1 MTPLGALLAHLAC
14 VAPDSGAVDTNAGV
28 ADTAETGE
36 SVDSKETGDSADSSD
51 SSDTADT
58 EDTSD
63 SVDTDTSDD
72 PLPLC
77 INEFM
82 PDNASSAFDGDGL
95 PADWIELHN
104 PGTTDIDL
112 TGWALT
118 DDPANTNKSELLPSV
133 LPAGGYA
140 LFWAVGDPPSTD
152 TGDTA
157 EPSDTGD
164 AALAADE
171 LSFRLSSAG
180 GAVGVF
186 APDGRG
192 SVIRYGTVE
201 EDYSV
206 ARTTNCCTGADCLGF
221 DFRGSPGYSNEPL
234 VYDSIALIGTA
245 SVWRYW
251 ADATVD
257 DGWYAPDYPDSPW
270 IDGEGP
276 LGYGDTQTTVIPYG
290 SDPYNK
296 WPTAWFRRHFT
307 ATDVASFSSISLYL
321 LRDDGAAVYL
331 NGVEII
337 RDNLPAGDLTASTL
351 AITSTGSET
360 TYYTYPIDAG
370 LVLEGD
376 NDLAVEVHQASVDSS
391 DLTFDLALI
400 AERLV
405 P

>member
-1 MTPLGALLAHLAC
+1 MIRMLPMLGLVAC
-14 VAPDSGAVDTNAGV
+14 VAPDSGAQDTGSPAVDTAGTP
-28 ADTAETGE
+28 D
-36 SVDSKETGDSADSSD
+36 SVDSKETADSVDSSD
-51 SSDTADT
+51 SSDTA
-58 EDTSD
+58 D

-82 PDNASSAFDGDGL
+82 PDNASSAYDGDGL
-95 PADWIELHN
+95 AEDWIELHN
-104 PGTTDIDL
+104 PGTVDIDL

-118 DDPANTNKSELLPSV
+118 DDPENPNKSELPSGV

-140 LFWAVGDPPSTD
+140 LFWAVGDPPSDTAD
-152 TGDTA
+152 TGGSDDTA
-157 EPSDTGD
+157 EAELP
-164 AALAADE
+164 ADH
-171 LSFRLSSAG
+171 LSFRLSSDG

-192 SVIRYGTVE
+192 SVIRYGAVE

-206 ARTTNCCTGADCLGF
+206 ARATNCCTGEGCLGF

-234 VYDSIALIGTA
+234 VYESIPLVGKA

-251 ADATVD
+251 ADSTVD

-276 LGYGDTQTTVIPYG
+276 LGYGDSQTTVIPYG

-307 ATDVASFSSISLYL
+307 ATDVATFSSISLYL

-337 RDNLPAGDLTASTL
+337 RDNLPAGELTPATL
-351 AITSTGSET
+351 ATTSTGSET
-360 TYYTYPIDAG
+360 TYYTFPIEAG

-391 DLTFDLALI
+391 DLSFDLALI
-400 AERLV
+400 AERIV